1 MAGAVRIGQVALAV
15 LETANPQVLP
25 PVAVKML
32 VLEQLAGA
40 R

>member
-1 MAGAVRIGQVALAV
+1 MAGVVKIGQVALAV
-15 LETANPQVLP
+15 LVTAKPQVLR

-32 VLEQLAGA
+32 VLEQLSGA